1 MQLILIVLFIF
12 FIYRFSDGE
21 TLVLLNDTV
30 RGKHVFVI
38 QTCAAPISDNIVE
51 LLQMISAARNSGADR
66 VTAVIPYFGYKFHR
80 YVSCSQRNASS
91 YVVVELFVGGDYHY
105 MPLHRVNSYGQQH
118 LTLLRCFK

>member
-1 MQLILIVLFIF
+1 MYNE
-12 FIYRFSDGE
+12 YRFSDGE

-38 QTCAAPISDNIVE
+38 QTCAAPISDNIIE

-80 YVSCSQRNASS
+80 YV
-91 YVVVELFVGGDYHY
+91 
-105 MPLHRVNSYGQQH
+105 M
-118 LTLLRCFK
+118 